1 MSTPQHA
8 IDAANEIGAQLNS
21 WLRDWTSADITNEA
35 FAAIIASHPDPELAR
50 LREERN
56 KLAGFY
62 DEIVSSIGHDRIIN
76 EYNQRGRM
84 LAEEAN
90 WRKEAESERDQ
101 LRAEVAEWKSAH
113 ASELSKRIASD
124 YLLDQANTKIK
135 ELETENA
142 RLRDALTKL
151 RDCDWVISLPD
162 RMDAVRNI
170 ARDAL
175 AASKET
181 KP

>member
-1 MSTPQHA
+1 MSTTPQHA
-8 IDAANEIGAQLNS
+8 IGAAKEIFPESVTGLSDDTAHLMKV
-21 WLRDWTSADITNEA
+21 
-35 FAAIIASHPDPELAR
+35 AAIIAAHPDPELAR
-50 LREERN
+50 LREKIE
-56 KLAGFY
+56 
-62 DEIVSSIGHDRIIN
+62 
-76 EYNQRGRM
+76 NQRQRIVYLEGATNHATGTP
-84 LAEEAN
+84 LSLIKA
-90 WRKEAESERDQ
+90 ERDQ